1 MNKSIILSLFFIFP
15 LILKAQITAAD
26 SLLMDLNTEETTAS
40 QSLLPD
46 RMLFT
51 QRMLWGENGLYRKV
65 GIAPKVLTAET
76 RAHELK
82 IRRTMFRI
90 HQGVGLATAA
100 AMLAQGF
107 VGNNLYKNGGRNTKD
122 IHESI
127 ALGINIGYITT
138 GLMSFTAPPPMI
150 NRKKFDNIKL
160 HKILSVVHL
169 SGMIATNVLADQA
182 GDSIQMKK
190 WHRAAGMTT
199 FAAYAA
205 AIATIKFEF

>member
-1 MNKSIILSLFFIFP
+1 MTKSIILSILLIFP
-15 LILKAQITAAD
+15 FLTKAQITAAD
-26 SLLMDLNTEETTAS
+26 SLLMDINKEENTAS
-40 QSLLPD
+40 KSLLPD

-51 QRMLWGENGLYRKV
+51 QRMLWGENGLYRKM
-65 GIAPKVLTAET
+65 GIAPKVLSAET

-122 IHESI
+122 VHESL
-127 ALGINIGYITT
+127 AVGINIGYITT
-138 GLMSFTAPPPMI
+138 GLMSFAAPPPMI

-160 HKILSVVHL
+160 HKILSMVHL

-182 GDSIQMKK
+182 GDNIQMKK

-205 AIATIKFEF
+205 AIASIKFEF